1 MTMSVTGS
9 NLRST
14 GSALAMSVAALV
26 LAGCSSMGS
35 FGGDPTVTG
44 ATSRMGGAVINQ
56 PMPEYLPP
64 ASIGGGSMM
73 AAANQPGLIDRTTA
87 MPMGTQSG
95 VVSQDLPALQPSSV
109 TSTQA
114 MPAQTAAVTTPSS
127 PALPTQT
134 SSPQLGVVQ
143 GDTYNHTI
151 ASGESLYTIARRYDV
166 SATDIIAANNL
177 GSPDR
182 ITVGQSL
189 VIPGRPDLLAQ
200 RGQTQQVAAA
210 SGTQTLTTPSGTP
223 ATQPA
228 TSTPTPTATAT
239 PAPQPQ
245 TPAAEPAAQPTQVAA
260 APAQQPTASATPST
274 TSDKFRWPI
283 SGRVI
288 TDFAAS
294 RGTGIN
300 IEAPEGSSVR
310 AAENGEVI
318 YVGNAV
324 EGYGNLVLVKHAN
337 GYVSAY
343 AHLNTIGVV
352 KGDAVSR
359 GDAIGTVGMTGSVSR
374 PQLHFELRKGATP
387 VDPMPLLA
395 G

>member
-1 MTMSVTGS
+1 MTLSVTGF

-44 ATSRMGGAVINQ
+44 STSRMGGAAVGQ
-56 PMPEYLPP
+56 AMPAYLPP
-64 ASIGGGSMM
+64 ANIGGGG
-73 AAANQPGLIDRTTA
+73 AGVANTGPVVIDRTTA
-87 MPMGTQSG
+87 SPVGTQSA

-114 MPAQTAAVTTPSS
+114 MPAQTAAVSS
-127 PALPTQT
+127 PSTLPQSAT
-134 SSPQLGVVQ
+134 SSAPQLGVVQ
-143 GDTYNHTI
+143 GDTYKHTI

-166 SATDIIAANNL
+166 SATDVIAANNIS
-177 GSPDR
+177 SPDR
-182 ITVGQSL
+182 IVVGQSL
-189 VIPGRPDLLAQ
+189 IIPGRPDLLAQ
-200 RGQTQQVAAA
+200 RGQTQQVAAV
-210 SGTQTLTTPSGTP
+210 SGSQTALTTPSGTT

-228 TSTPTPTATAT
+228 NTQAAT
-239 PAPQPQ
+239 PAP
-245 TPAAEPAAQPTQVAA
+245 AAQPAPAPTTQVAA
-260 APAQQPTASATPST
+260 VPTQPATPAATASV
-274 TSDKFRWPI
+274 TSDKFRWPL

-300 IEAPEGSSVR
+300 IEAPEGTSVR

-337 GYVSAY
+337 GFVSAY

-352 KGDAVSR
+352 KGDTISR
-359 GDAIGTVGMTGSVSR
+359 GDAIGTVGMTGSVTR

>member
-1 MTMSVTGS
+1 
-9 NLRST
+9 
-14 GSALAMSVAALV
+14 
-26 LAGCSSMGS
+26 MGS

-44 ATSRMGGAVINQ
+44 STSRMGGAAVGQ
-56 PMPEYLPP
+56 AMPAYLPP
-64 ASIGGGSMM
+64 ANIGGGG
-73 AAANQPGLIDRTTA
+73 AGVANTGPVVIDRTTA
-87 MPMGTQSG
+87 SPVGTQSA

-114 MPAQTAAVTTPSS
+114 MPAQTAAVSS
-127 PALPTQT
+127 PSTLPQPAT
-134 SSPQLGVVQ
+134 SSAPQLGVVQ
-143 GDTYNHTI
+143 GDTYKHTI

-166 SATDIIAANNL
+166 SATDVIAANNIS
-177 GSPDR
+177 SPDR
-182 ITVGQSL
+182 IVVGQSL
-189 VIPGRPDLLAQ
+189 IVPGRPDLLAQ
-200 RGQTQQVAAA
+200 RGQTQQVAAV
-210 SGTQTLTTPSGTP
+210 SGSQTALTTPSGTT

-228 TSTPTPTATAT
+228 NTQAAA
-239 PAPQPQ
+239 PA
-245 TPAAEPAAQPTQVAA
+245 PAAQPAPAPTTQVAA
-260 APAQQPTASATPST
+260 VPTQPATPAATASV
-274 TSDKFRWPI
+274 TSDKFRWPL

-300 IEAPEGSSVR
+300 IEAPEGTSVR

-337 GYVSAY
+337 GFVSAY

-352 KGDAVSR
+352 KGDTISR
-359 GDAIGTVGMTGSVSR
+359 GDAIGTVGMTGSVTR

>member
-9 NLRST
+9 NLRSA
-14 GSALAMSVAALV
+14 GSALAMSAAALV

-44 ATSRMGGAVINQ
+44 ATTRMGGAAINQ
-56 PMPEYLPP
+56 PMPAYLPP
-64 ASIGGGSMM
+64 ANVGGGAMTT
-73 AAANQPGLIDRTTA
+73 AANQPALIDRTTA
-87 MPMGTQSG
+87 MPVGTQSG

-114 MPAQTAAVTTPSS
+114 MPAQTAAASAPSS

-143 GDTYNHTI
+143 GDTYTHTI

-166 SATDIIAANNL
+166 SAADIIAANNIS
-177 GSPDR
+177 SPDR
-182 ITVGQSL
+182 ITVGQRL

-228 TSTPTPTATAT
+228 TTSAPSTTATA
-239 PAPQPQ
+239 PASQPQ
-245 TPAAEPAAQPTQVAA
+245 TPAATPSAQPTQVAA
-260 APAQQPTASATPST
+260 APAQQPTASPTPST

-324 EGYGNLVLVKHAN
+324 EGYGNLVLIKHSN

>member
-1 MTMSVTGS
+1 MGPFGS
-9 NLRST
+9 
-14 GSALAMSVAALV
+14 
-26 LAGCSSMGS
+26 
-35 FGGDPTVTG
+35 DPTVTG
-44 ATSRMGGAVINQ
+44 STSRMGGAVVGQ
-56 PMPEYLPP
+56 AMPAYLPP
-64 ASIGGGSMM
+64 ANIGGGGVGV
-73 AAANQPGLIDRTTA
+73 ANTGPVLIDRTTA
-87 MPMGTQSG
+87 SPVGTQSA

-114 MPAQTAAVTTPSS
+114 MPAQTAAVSSPSS
-127 PALPTQT
+127 TLSQSAAPSA
-134 SSPQLGVVQ
+134 PQLGVVQ
-143 GDTYNHTI
+143 GDTYKHTI

-166 SATDIIAANNL
+166 SATDIIAANNIS
-177 GSPDR
+177 SPDR
-182 ITVGQSL
+182 IVVGQSL

-200 RGQTQQVAAA
+200 RGQTQQVAAV
-210 SGTQTLTTPSGTP
+210 SSTQNSLATPSGTT

-228 TSTPTPTATAT
+228 NTQAAAPAPTPTPA
-239 PAPQPQ
+239 
-245 TPAAEPAAQPTQVAA
+245 PAAPTTQVAA
-260 APAQQPTASATPST
+260 VPAQPATPAATASV
-274 TSDKFRWPI
+274 TSDKFRWPL

-300 IEAPEGSSVR
+300 IEAPEGTSVR

-337 GYVSAY
+337 GFVSAY

-352 KGDAVSR
+352 KGDTISR